1 MDNNIEPDKVYV
13 LNSNEVLIAVFDKDD
28 AEPIINPQIEKTQ
41 NAESVFTFSIS
52 AKNPKWEQIKN
63 PENLY
68 VVDGKIYSTNF
79 EGCFTEIVSESDED
93 LIQVTAYER
102 QKLLSRK
109 FVRAWNSET
118 GFEAIDTFMVV
129 VLSNG
134 DLPLKNNGSV
144 VPTTHTKGTSGYVLD
159 ALLYGTG
166 WSTGTCDVEGT
177 FDFETDQVDIYEN
190 ILKVQEIWGGIL
202 VFDSMN
208 KTVSHRDET
217 TWLPYSGYEVKYQ
230 KNMQSLEKLSN
241 NKIITKLCPLG
252 EGGLNI
258 KSVNNGSEWLTN
270 YSYTTTTSEGIENNP
285 DIYEPEQL
293 KRWGQ
298 RKLQE
303 LCKPRTEL
311 TVKAALLYQVEGY
324 ELERVDL
331 NDVVDVINL
340 GDYGSERVQ
349 LRVVGFTYK
358 LWDYSDAELQLSDIT
373 LDSTD
378 IFKKN
383 VQAANQINDG
393 TLNTTKVV
401 SFFRNGETVEKSIR
415 DVNNA
420 VAEIVVGQDNIALTV
435 RGGGLNLLLDTN
447 DSEWKEVNVTAVE
460 GKSPATAEPL
470 DIADLDLAVGDKITY
485 SLNIKTTTGK
495 KLRPRISYY
504 DDQMV
509 EITPASYAD
518 DEHIIEDS
526 IGYSYAIGEIP
537 EDCKYITLWIDASLT
552 SETITADTTEY
563 VKSEKLEKGV
573 IPTDWTPSIKD
584 YSTTAEIK
592 ITTDA
597 ITSRVEKLE
606 EFTQEETQTN
616 ELDLSDTPEGEGY
629 IVEFIVYGSTD
640 NFVYLAPSDTLT
652 PSENL
657 VPLGDH
663 FTLVIDLRSRV
674 QGESS
679 SAIELDIEL
688 AEPLRNI
695 GDVCD
700 EFRIIKNV
708 AYIYRRIGVDANN
721 DLYILTDPVEESIGN
736 LILPTFDGHTYL
748 YISEYNNLKYYGK
761 YIPKNEYQEYFTT
774 KVQFNTAVTETE
786 KQIELLAQSKM
797 DNDTAEA
804 RFSVMADNISTKVS
818 KNGLCSEISQSSDSI
833 DIRGNRITIKSDFF
847 ELTEDGRIIATSGN
861 IAGFEMNANSFNKNI
876 ENALYDYSMF
886 DGFLEACNY
895 MGFINLSHDPTT
907 FKILDY
913 TNDGTINILDLVNIW
928 DVVLKRRTNTK
939 TISGKIQIN
948 SNSPKNCFAVYNDA
962 GEIITSIGEGGVNS
976 NVIVSQNI
984 ICSDITSGDLEKP
997 VITLNGIDGAININN
1012 TASQGPANVILNYDG
1027 LSVGSVDITSD
1038 KITTGYVDITF
1049 QEVKVKAS
1057 GASNVTSIKGTGI
1070 TTPTVTQTSREED
1083 KKDFTKLENALD
1095 IINGIDIYKYHL
1107 KSEEDTDKKHIGF
1120 VIGDK
1125 FKYKE
1130 EVTSKDNDGV
1140 DIYSFISVC
1149 CKAIK
1154 EQQEEINL
1162 LKERIEALEKGEK

>member
-28 AEPIINPQIEKTQ
+28 EEPIINPQIEKTQ

-52 AKNPKWEQIKN
+52 AKNSKWNQIKN

-79 EGCFTEIVSESDED
+79 EGCFTEIISESDED

-109 FVRAWNSET
+109 YVRAWNSET

-217 TWLPYSGYEVKYQ
+217 TWLPYNGYEVKYQ

-241 NKIITKLCPLG
+241 NRIITKLCPLG

-258 KSVNNGSEWLTN
+258 KSVNSGSEWLTN
-270 YSYTTTTSEGIENNP
+270 YTYTTTTLEGIENNP
-285 DIYEPEQL
+285 DITDPEQL

-298 RKLQE
+298 RKLQD

-358 LWDYSDAELQLSDIT
+358 LWDYSDAELELSDIT

-383 VQAANQINDG
+383 VQAVSQINDG

-435 RGGGLNLLLDTN
+435 RGGGLNLLLNTN
-447 DSEWKEVNVTAVE
+447 DSEWKEVTVSAVE

-504 DDQMV
+504 DEEMV

-518 DEHIIEDS
+518 DEHIIQNS

-537 EDCKYITLWIDASLT
+537 EDCKYIDLWIDASLT
-552 SETITADTTEY
+552 SETITGNTTEY
-563 VKSEKLEKGV
+563 VKSEKLEKGT

-616 ELDLSDTPEGEGY
+616 ELDLSDTPEGAGY
-629 IVEFIVYGSTD
+629 IVEFVVYGSTE
-640 NFVYLAPSDTLT
+640 NFVYLAPSDELT
-652 PSENL
+652 PSDNL

-674 QGESS
+674 QGKSS

-688 AEPLRNI
+688 AEPLRNV
-695 GDVCD
+695 GNVCD

-721 DLYILTDPVEESIGN
+721 ELYVLTNPVEESIGN

-774 KVQFNTAVTETE
+774 KVQFNTAITETE
-786 KQIELLAQSKM
+786 KKIELLAQSKM

-804 RFSVMADNISTKVS
+804 RFNVMADNISSKVS
-818 KNGLCSEISQSSDSI
+818 KNGLCSEISQSADAI
-833 DIRGNRITIKSDFF
+833 DIKGNRITIKSDFF

-861 IAGFEMNANSFNKNI
+861 IGGFELSSTSFSKNI
-876 ENALYDYSMF
+876 NGLYDYNLF
-886 DGFLEACNY
+886 DALVVICAHMN
-895 MGFINLSHDPTT
+895 FINLTSDRTT
-907 FKILDY
+907 FKIVDY
-913 TNDGTINILDLVNIW
+913 DDDQDISARDALLISRIVAGKTIN
-928 DVVLKRRTNTK
+928 TK
-939 TISGKIQIN
+939 NVQGTVTIDS
-948 SNSPKNCFAVYNDA
+948 SHPKNCFSIKNEF
-962 GEIITSIGEGGVNS
+962 GEPVVAIGEGGINS
-976 NVIVSQNI
+976 NVIISQNI
-984 ICSDITSGDLEKP
+984 LCSDTTSTSTAIP
-997 VITLNGIDGAININN
+997 FVSINGIDGEISLNDKMNEA
-1012 TASQGPANVILNYDG
+1012 PAK
-1027 LSVGSVDITSD
+1027 TR
-1038 KITTGYVDITF
+1038 
-1049 QEVKVKAS
+1049 
-1057 GASNVTSIKGTGI
+1057 IKYSGI
-1070 TTPTVTQTSREED
+1070 TTPTVTQTSKESE
-1083 KKDFTKLENALD
+1083 KKNFKKLENSLD
-1095 IINGIDIYKYHL
+1095 IIKNIDIYKYNL
-1107 KSEEDTDKKHIGF
+1107 KSEDDNDKKHIGF

-1125 FKYKE
+1125 FKYSE

-1149 CKAIK
+1149 CKAIQ
-1154 EQQEEINL
+1154 EQQDEIEKLKNEINK
-1162 LKERIEALEKGEK
+1162 LKGGK

>member
-28 AEPIINPQIEKTQ
+28 EEPIINPQIEKTQ

-52 AKNPKWEQIKN
+52 AKNSKWNQIKN

-109 FVRAWNSET
+109 YVRAWNSET

-217 TWLPYSGYEVKYQ
+217 TWLPYNGYEVKYQ

-241 NKIITKLCPLG
+241 NRIITKLCPLG

-258 KSVNNGSEWLTN
+258 KSVNSGSEWLTN
-270 YSYTTTTSEGIENNP
+270 YTYTTTTLEGIENNP
-285 DIYEPEQL
+285 DITDPEQL

-298 RKLQE
+298 RKLQD

-340 GDYGSERVQ
+340 GDTGSERVQ

-358 LWDYSDAELQLSDIT
+358 LWDYSDAELELSDIT

-383 VQAANQINDG
+383 VQAVNQINDG

-435 RGGGLNLLLDTN
+435 RGGGLNLLLNTN
-447 DSEWKEVNVTAVE
+447 DSEWKEVTVSAVE
-460 GKSPATAEPL
+460 GKSPSTDEPL
-470 DIADLDLAVGDKITY
+470 DIADLDLTVGDKITY
-485 SLNIKTTTGK
+485 SLYIKTTTGK

-504 DDQMV
+504 DDEMV

-518 DEHIIEDS
+518 DEHIIQNS
-526 IGYSYAIGEIP
+526 IGYSYVIGEIP
-537 EDCKYITLWIDASLT
+537 EDCKYIDLWIDASLT
-552 SETITADTTEY
+552 SEIITENTTEY
-563 VKSEKLEKGV
+563 VKSEKLEKGT
-573 IPTDWTPSIKD
+573 IPTDWTPAIKD

-597 ITSRVEKLE
+597 IESRVEKLE
-606 EFTQEETQTN
+606 DFTKEKTEINDIHLTDTIEGGGFITDFIIYGNTN
-616 ELDLSDTPEGEGY
+616 
-629 IVEFIVYGSTD
+629 
-640 NFVYLAPSDTLT
+640 NFVYLAPSATLT
-652 PSENL
+652 PSATL

-663 FTLVIDLRSRV
+663 FTLVADIQSRTY
-674 QGESS
+674 GKSS
-679 SAIELDIEL
+679 SAIEIDIKL
-688 AEPLRNI
+688 AEPIRNL

-700 EFRIIKNV
+700 ELRIIDGIV
-708 AYIYRRIGVDANN
+708 SVYRRIGIDNNN
-721 DLYILTDPVEESIGN
+721 DLYILTTPTNEFIANLRIPTFNDNTYIYVEE
-736 LILPTFDGHTYL
+736 Y
-748 YISEYNNLKYYGK
+748 ENLKYYAK
-761 YIPKNEYQEYFTT
+761 YITKNDYSQYFAT
-774 KVQFNTAVTETE
+774 KVQLSTAITETE
-786 KQIELLAQSKM
+786 KQILLMAQQKM
-797 DNDTAEA
+797 DTSTAEA
-804 RFSVMADNISTKVS
+804 LFKVMAENISSKVS
-818 KNGLCSEISQSSDSI
+818 KDGVCSEISQSSDKISVK
-833 DIRGNRITIKSDFF
+833 GNRISIKSDFF
-847 ELTEDGRIIATSGN
+847 ELTEDGRIVAKSGN
-861 IAGFEMNANSFNKNI
+861 IGGFELNPTSFSKNI
-876 ENALYDYSMF
+876 SGLYDYNDF
-886 DGFLEACNY
+886 DCLIVPSY
-895 MGFINLSHDPTT
+895 VMGKLDLDANMSNL
-907 FKILDY
+907 LDY
-913 TNDGTINILDLVNIW
+913 NDNGEVSVQDYVLIRNVILGN
-928 DVVLKRRTNTK
+928 RENTK
-939 TISGKIQIN
+939 QVTGTYEIN
-948 SNSPKNCFAVYNDA
+948 SNDPKRCVIVKDRYGNEVLSF
-962 GEIITSIGEGGVNS
+962 GLGGLNS
-976 NVIVSQNI
+976 NF
-984 ICSDITSGDLEKP
+984 ITGNQLLIGKIGSTYNNSTY
-997 VITLNGIDGAININN
+997 VAINGN
-1012 TASQGPANVILNYDG
+1012 TGNIYATGTITQASLA
-1027 LSVGSVDITSD
+1027 
-1038 KITTGYVDITF
+1038 
-1049 QEVKVKAS
+1049 E
-1057 GASNVTSIKGTGI
+1057 
-1070 TTPTVTQTSREED
+1070 
-1083 KKDFTKLENALD
+1083 KKKKFEKLENALD
-1095 IINGIDIYKYHL
+1095 IIKDIDIYKYNL
-1107 KSEEDTDKKHIGF
+1107 KTENDNDKKHIGF
-1120 VIGDK
+1120 VIGDN
-1125 FKYKE
+1125 FKYSK

-1140 DIYSFISVC
+1140 DSYSFISVC
-1149 CKAIK
+1149 CKAIQ
-1154 EQQEEINL
+1154 EQQEQIEELKKEINK
-1162 LKERIEALEKGEK
+1162 LKGGK